1 MSVRFFDKIFK
12 PQPKSSGGFLFKLKN
27 ELDIITKNKDLFKK
41 AFTHSSMNIKDS
53 SGEKINYERLEFLG
67 DSIFSLIITQY
78 LFYNFP
84 KAEEGDLTKLKA
96 KIVSRENLNSIGK
109 KMNLLNLIESNNQ
122 KNFGKNIHGNLLE
135 SLLGALFLDQG
146 FDTTKNYI
154 VKKII
159 KPYINTNS
167 LNILILS
174 YKSLILE
181 LAQKRKRKISFKTI
195 LNKEDDDKIYFSSN
209 LYLDEKFLC
218 KSSGA
223 SKKKAEEN
231 VSKKSF
237 DELKLKLQ

>member
-1 MSVRFFDKIFK
+1 MRFFDKIFK
-12 PQPKSSGGFLFKLKN
+12 SQTELSGDFLFKLKN
-27 ELDIITKNKDLFKK
+27 ELDITPKNKDLFKK

-53 SGEKINYERLEFLG
+53 LGEKINYERLEFLG

-109 KMNLLNLIESNNQ
+109 KMNLLNLIETTNQ

-146 FDTTKNYI
+146 FDITKNYI
-154 VKKII
+154 IKKII
-159 KPYINTNS
+159 KPYININS
-167 LNILILS
+167 LNISILS

-195 LNKEDDDKIYFSSN
+195 LNKEDGDKIYFSSN

-237 DELKLKLQ
+237 DELKLKL

>member
-1 MSVRFFDKIFK
+1 MFK
-12 PQPKSSGGFLFKLKN
+12 SQTKSSGNFLFKLKN
-27 ELDIITKNKDLFKK
+27 ELDIISKNKDLFKK

-53 SGEKINYERLEFLG
+53 SGKKINYERLEFLG

-78 LFYNFP
+78 LFNNFP

-109 KMNLLNLIESNNQ
+109 KMNLLNLIETTNQ

-146 FDTTKNYI
+146 FEITKNYI
-154 VKKII
+154 IKKII
-159 KPYINTNS
+159 KPYVNKNS

-181 LAQKRKRKISFKTI
+181 LAQKRKRKITFKTI
-195 LNKEDDDKIYFSSN
+195 FNKEDGDKIYFSSN

-218 KSSGA
+218 KSSGT